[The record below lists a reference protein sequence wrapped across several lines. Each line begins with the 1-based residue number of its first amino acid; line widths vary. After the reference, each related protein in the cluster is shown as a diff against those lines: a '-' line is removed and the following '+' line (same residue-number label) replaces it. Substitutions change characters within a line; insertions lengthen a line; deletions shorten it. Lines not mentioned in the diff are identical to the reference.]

1 MSLAACASVCVCTW
15 KRDVIES
22 GALFSFQRE
31 SAFSRTKNH
40 ERASKCMHTCVGR
53 YCDGGN
59 DEWAAHF
66 KRPTLPRWWGSL
78 RDTGQSLI
86 TLPVR
91 VSQPHLHK
99 PDANHMHLMLIFTR
113 HHISSLTELRHATL
127 CKLSWLWK
135 PNPHSLNSFAWLKGE
150 PVCMCDLTSMKLA
163 LACNLLY
170 LQIQKKNL
178 RHSGPTIAHNCANA
192 HTVTSSVVLVP

>member
-31 SAFSRTKNH
+31 SAFSRPKNH

-91 VSQPHLHK
+91 VSQPHLH
-99 PDANHMHLMLIFTR
+99 NLTLITC
-113 HHISSLTELRHATL
+113 TL
-127 CKLSWLWK
+127 CWFSQDITSPASLSWGMQHCVSYRDYENQIHTHW
-135 PNPHSLNSFAWLKGE
+135 
-150 PVCMCDLTSMKLA
+150 TA
-163 LACNLLY
+163 L
-170 LQIQKKNL
+170 
-178 RHSGPTIAHNCANA
+178 RD
-192 HTVTSSVVLVP
+192 